1 MSLSKLKE
9 IRSILWIILILCI
22 VFFLFLEMFILQTDE
37 VNELEKV
44 NDQVEDVLLLNDV
57 RTSQKGKLEEKGL
70 ENPSDSSA
78 ETIGPPEKIN
88 VNQAS
93 VQQLMTLPNI
103 GEVKAQAI
111 VDYREEHGR
120 FLNRNELMNV
130 KGIGEK
136 TIEKLK
142 GLITF

>member
-22 VFFLFLEMFILQTDE
+22 VFFLLLEMFILQVDDI
-37 VNELEKV
+37 NELEKV

-57 RTSQKGKLEEKGL
+57 GTSQTTDELEDK
-70 ENPSDSSA
+70 
-78 ETIGPPEKIN
+78 ETILPGKIN
-88 VNQAS
+88 VNKAS

-111 VDYREEHGR
+111 VDFREEHGR
-120 FLNRNELMNV
+120 FLTRNELMNV
-130 KGIGEK
+130 TGIGEK
-136 TIEKLK
+136 TVEKLK

>member
-1 MSLSKLKE
+1 MENVVEKPLDPNKE
-9 IRSILWIILILCI
+9 
-22 VFFLFLEMFILQTDE
+22 
-37 VNELEKV
+37 
-44 NDQVEDVLLLNDV
+44 
-57 RTSQKGKLEEKGL
+57 
-70 ENPSDSSA
+70 P
-78 ETIGPPEKIN
+78 IGSPTKIN

-93 VQQLMTLPNI
+93 VQQLMILPNI

-120 FLNRNELMNV
+120 FLTRNELMNV

-136 TIEKLK
+136 TLEKLN